1 MADEKA
7 VIYESGEEAQY
18 DATAKLLLSQKPF
31 LANIVVRT
39 VKEFMG
45 MDPKDVEKLIEGDP
59 CVSEV
64 PVDPGF
70 TNTGISDSVRQLTG
84 MNTEDNVRNEG
95 VVYYDIIFYIKT
107 ADGLSKIIINI
118 EAQKAEPVKYDVEM
132 RGLFYAAREISAQL
146 EREFFNQQYNRIK
159 KVYSIWI
166 CMNEPENTMEKI
178 YLTKKDLIGQ
188 SRWKDMYEIINVVIV
203 RLGRNLDKEKNHGLH
218 RLLGHCFYQR

>member
-1 MADEKA
+1 MADGKA
-7 VIYESGEEAQY
+7 VSYESGEEAQY

-59 CVSEV
+59 SVSEV

-95 VVYYDIIFYIKT
+95 
-107 ADGLSKIIINI
+107 
-118 EAQKAEPVKYDVEM
+118 
-132 RGLFYAAREISAQL
+132 
-146 EREFFNQQYNRIK
+146 
-159 KVYSIWI
+159 W
-166 CMNEPENTMEKI
+166 
-178 YLTKKDLIGQ
+178 
-188 SRWKDMYEIINVVIV
+188 
-203 RLGRNLDKEKNHGLH
+203 
-218 RLLGHCFYQR
+218 GHCFYQR